1 MAVKMTDY
9 QKNQV
14 AGAILIVDDDAEVG
28 ETCARVLRASGFR
41 CAVVYDLTSALS
53 LFDML
58 RPILV
63 LSDINLP
70 LGDGYEIVHHVK
82 RHLPA
87 TPVILMTGLSG
98 TQTRDRAI
106 EAGAAAYLRKPFSN
120 AELVAKVKG
129 LLSRDGNS

>member
-1 MAVKMTDY
+1 MAVKMTDN
-9 QKNQV
+9 KKDQV
-14 AGAILIVDDDAEVG
+14 PGAILIVDDDAEVA
-28 ETCARVLRASGFR
+28 ETCARVLKAAGFR

-58 RPILV
+58 RPVLV

-70 LGDGYEIVHHVK
+70 LGDGYEIVRHVK

-87 TPVILMTGLSG
+87 TPVILMTGLDG
-98 TQTRDRAI
+98 AQTRDRAI

-120 AELVAKVKG
+120 AELVGKVKA
-129 LLSRDGNS
+129 LLPRDGNS